1 MADDFLTTQIKS
13 IRDRIKE
20 LDRIIGSVED
30 ARAERATLAQALT
43 ALTNEPA
50 QESSRRKPRATKPK
64 GKADGKAPAKRAP
77 RGQNQEKVLAVV
89 SDRPGVLPGEV
100 AQATGIGQAVV
111 YNVLK
116 TLTGKGKIEKTS
128 LGGDRY
134 GYRLA
139 SGDAPAGSDADQ
151 EPAAA

>member
-1 MADDFLTTQIKS
+1 MADDFLTTQVKS
-13 IRDRIKE
+13 IRERIDE
-20 LDRIIGSVED
+20 LDRIIGSVDD
-30 ARAERATLAQALT
+30 ARAERATLAQALG
-43 ALTNEPA
+43 ALTGESA
-50 QESSRRKPRATKPK
+50 SESSPRKSRASKPRSGG
-64 GKADGKAPAKRAP
+64 GKSSGKRAP

-89 SDRPGVLPGEV
+89 GDRPGVLPGEV

-116 TLTGKGKIEKTS
+116 TLTQKGRIEKTS

-134 GYRLA
+134 GYRLKSGEA
-139 SGDAPAGSDADQ
+139 PSGDNGDQ